1 MKRMIEYIN
10 KIYYVSSDM
19 KLYIECSK
27 TILILPVVDGT
38 VKINIIDLDNNSIG
52 INNININDSIKILY
66 IGSDTIIEP
75 IKIIKLNNY
84 DFNIDTSDSEEFLK

>member
-1 MKRMIEYIN
+1 MIDYIN
-10 KIYYVSSDM
+10 KIYYVPNEM

-27 TILILPVVDGT
+27 TILTLPVLDGT

-66 IGSDTIIEP
+66 IGLDSIIEP

-84 DFNIDTSDSEEFLK
+84 DFNKDTSDSEEL